1 MEAERDGREH
11 RSFDQCVSLPSL
23 PSLTSTSTN
32 HTPPPRTVNCWPDA
46 DSGTVTVNLEYDLKN
61 PSLSLH
67 NVVISIPLPPGAEPS
82 ISDPPA
88 HGDYSINPHTG
99 RLEWVIEEVS
109 EQAGTSNGSLEF
121 EVQGDDADELF
132 PVGIEFVSQKGMCGV
147 EVRLLPS
154 SSFPSFERV
163 LILPPPPTSRSSASR
178 TRQATTVSSSRSTRS
193 LRSTGTRSSRYPRR
207 QAGNREEGAMDL
219 SSDC

>member
-11 RSFDQCVSLPSL
+11 RSVDECVLLLLSFPPFLHLDLTFFSCPSPFPPSSLA
-23 PSLTSTSTN
+23 
-32 HTPPPRTVNCWPDA
+32 VNCWPDA
-46 DSGTVTVNLEYDLKN
+46 DSGTVTVNLEYELKN

-67 NVVISIPLPPGAEPS
+67 NVVVSIPLPSGAEPV

-109 EQAGTSNGSLEF
+109 EAAGTSSGSLEF

-147 EVRLLPS
+147 EVRSLCSSCFTAALLIPRL
-154 SSFPSFERV
+154 E
-163 LILPPPPTSRSSASR
+163 
-178 TRQATTVSSSRSTRS
+178 
-193 LRSTGTRSSRYPRR
+193 TGPRR
-207 QAGNREEGAMDL
+207 R
-219 SSDC
+219 